1 MISVNTIM
9 KNKIT
14 IGKAKICLFA
24 TLMILIYWF
33 SSLHVQLV
41 AVLQGKELNV
51 FIGNGKG
58 EKFKELCF
66 GNKLEP
72 SLEKLPVNLQI
83 WRQVGNREC
92 RSLYEKFMVMYS
104 VEVQEAS
111 IKFNRK
117 LEQKVKS
124 WLGNDEKLY
133 KEAQAQMIFSLQDH
147 YNHRFTVYNAVR
159 GKRPATGSHKPN
171 KMFVSEPAN
180 DEKSKCDFCHPLTM
194 TAEDNFGRIYGK
206 YSVSAANIFKLNKWH
221 ALFITKQHSLFNIT
235 EVEFIDLFNT
245 AIKWFK
251 TVNAMDHIARYPV
264 LFWDMFPH
272 AGASQMHVHVHGIL
286 GTNGYPGQFGDLFSM
301 TKNFRSKEHSYYWT
315 SVIKMHEALGL
326 VLRFNKVVA
335 LAPLVPHRSHEL
347 WLISNEPCKEL
358 FQLLYYTV
366 KMYQSGLSQ
375 FCFSM
380 GGALPVPNQEFD
392 PEKSLPSVIQIGT
405 RGDCS
410 SSVNDISSVELYL
423 ECSSRQHLSSSTES
437 KKFFLELF
445 SM

>member
-194 TAEDNFGRIYGK
+194 TAEDNFGR
-206 YSVSAANIFKLNKWH
+206 
-221 ALFITKQHSLFNIT
+221 
-235 EVEFIDLFNT
+235 
-245 AIKWFK
+245 
-251 TVNAMDHIARYPV
+251 YPV

-423 ECSSRQHLSSSTES
+423 FNNVNTDPYMTISKLHQYVEMLSSKSASAEEDMVSYFRSFSTNW
-437 KKFFLELF
+437 
-445 SM
+445 